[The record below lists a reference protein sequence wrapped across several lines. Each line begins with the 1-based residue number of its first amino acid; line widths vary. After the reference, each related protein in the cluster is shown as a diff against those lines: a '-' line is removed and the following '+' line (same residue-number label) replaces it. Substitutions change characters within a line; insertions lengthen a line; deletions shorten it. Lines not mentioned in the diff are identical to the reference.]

1 MCACKH
7 WLAEVYKDLLLMA
20 LLARDLGV
28 RSFLL
33 ELTGSN
39 VLQQFIIK
47 SSTNNSTTQVG
58 TLCPVEFY

>member
-7 WLAEVYKDLLLMA
+7 WLAELYKDLLLMA